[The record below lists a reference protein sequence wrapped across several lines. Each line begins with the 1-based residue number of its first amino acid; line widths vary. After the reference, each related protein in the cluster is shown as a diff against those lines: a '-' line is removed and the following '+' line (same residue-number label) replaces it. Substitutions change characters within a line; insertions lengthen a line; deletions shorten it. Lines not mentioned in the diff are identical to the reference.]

1 MQTYSTIRACLGRP
15 AEAENEN
22 LFEGMEGNIR
32 VPENHFAKR
41 VLQGKQTGG
50 SCKGKQCVDFNF
62 C

>member
-22 LFEGMEGNIR
+22 LFEGIEGNIG

-50 SCKGKQCVDFNF
+50 SCKGKQ
-62 C
+62 